1 MVAWLSWLFNAK
13 TGAEQPPRAPLDE
26 LCALRIQR
34 HRLIDHLSALHAH
47 GFDTLAQDDEA
58 ALEAIDKRILVLR
71 LGSGLP
77 AGPEDLPTP

>member
-1 MVAWLSWLFNAK
+1 MVAWLSWLFDTK
-13 TGAEQPPRAPLDE
+13 TGADQPPQSE
-26 LCALRIQR
+26 LRALRIQR

-58 ALEAIDKRILVLR
+58 ELQAIEKRILVLQ

-77 AGPEDLPTP
+77 DGPEDPPTL